1 MSLPTPEE
9 TRDEDVP
16 AVEVELA
23 DGRAWGLAL
32 PGPRL
37 RPVTLREVDPFG
49 RPGVRIDLVTR
60 VGYPLEVRRLWDE
73 VLAALC
79 RGDACPRDVFRRL
92 AIALLRMAHEVG
104 PEEAEA
110 LLDPARVDLG
120 RLAETFIP
128 AAFGGADPARSG
140 ER

>member
-1 MSLPTPEE
+1 MPFPTPEE

-16 AVEVELA
+16 AIEVELA
-23 DGRAWGLAL
+23 DGRIWSLAL

-37 RPVTLREVDPFG
+37 YPVTHREVDPFG
-49 RPGVRIDLVTR
+49 RPQVRIELETR

-73 VLAALC
+73 IVGVLRSENA
-79 RGDACPRDVFRRL
+79 RPREPFRRL
-92 AIALLRMAHEVG
+92 AIALLRMAHEVE

-110 LLDPARVDLG
+110 LLNPARVDLG

-128 AAFGGADPARSG
+128 AAFGDSVPTRPG